1 MRKALFCILT
11 LALLLAIAPCAY
23 AANSNPFRNA
33 DVGDTVLFG
42 RYEQDDNPYNGAEEI
57 SWLVL
62 AREKDSMLVISEYAL
77 DCQPYNTKYAE
88 LTWERCSLRRW
99 LNDSFLNNAFSY
111 SEQAIILTTQLSP
124 DKNPEYKQ
132 SDPGKSTD
140 DQIFALSI
148 KEIDRYFDSDYAR
161 FCKPTDYAV
170 AQGCK
175 VYPDIKTCWWWT
187 RTPGCDNYYATDVR
201 GDGSFNYIGSDA
213 DRDYLCVRPAMWID
227 LAA

>member
-1 MRKALFCILT
+1 MRRFPAMIVA
-11 LALLLAIAPCAY
+11 LALLLAIAPGAF
-23 AANSNPFRNA
+23 AANTNPFRYA

-42 RYEQDDNPYNGAEEI
+42 SYEQDDNPYNGAEDI

-62 AREKDSMLVISEYAL
+62 AREKDRMLVISEYAL

-99 LNDSFLNNAFSY
+99 LNESFLNNAFSY
-111 SEQAIILTTQLSP
+111 GEQTLILVSQLSA

-132 SDPGKSTD
+132 SDPGKATYD
-140 DQIFALSI
+140 MIFVLSI
-148 KEIDRYFDSDYAR
+148 KEIGRYFDSDYAR
-161 FCKPTDYAV
+161 FCRPTAYAV
-170 AQGCK
+170 EQGCK

-227 LAA
+227 LTV